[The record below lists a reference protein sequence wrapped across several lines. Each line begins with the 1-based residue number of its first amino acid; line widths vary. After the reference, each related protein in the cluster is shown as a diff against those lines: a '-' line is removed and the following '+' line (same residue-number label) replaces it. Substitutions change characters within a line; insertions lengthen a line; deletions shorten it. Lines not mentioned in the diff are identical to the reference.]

1 MRRSSWITLVASRW
15 FRPGSRAAPSLL
27 PSAAGIAVGVAA
39 LVVIIGVMNGFQ
51 SGFIEAVLE
60 LDSYHLRVDPGREA
74 DDVDAARAAAD
85 LAQSL
90 AALPGASVA
99 LPFADLRT
107 LATNAR
113 GRVEGLRIKLLPA
126 DAEALDPAIAGLSW
140 RSGGYGGGIA
150 LGSELARRLNA
161 PAGTELKV
169 LLVTAD
175 EESGIESAMIPVR
188 VSGVF
193 HTGFYDFDAGLAL
206 WSFDEATQAGLVE
219 SPQVGVKLKDRY
231 DDARFS
237 AQAAAVLPEGAEF
250 ESWRHYNRAFFG
262 ALRME
267 KNVMMSLVG
276 LIFIVVGVNIFHSM
290 RKAVY
295 ERMEEVAILKAL
307 GGRPAA
313 VQAVFVLNGAA
324 AGLGGAAV
332 GLAAGSA
339 IALNVNA
346 VFGFIEQAAGLA
358 ASLFGGDGIRF
369 FSPELFYLTD
379 VPVRLWPAELAFIG
393 LAGALSALI
402 AAFAASARVGSFTP
416 AEVLRNE

>member
-1 MRRSSWITLVASRW
+1 MRRTSWISFVASRW

-27 PSAAGIAVGVAA
+27 PAAGGIAVGVAA

-60 LDSYHLRVDPGREA
+60 LDSYHLRIEPGLPA
-74 DDVDAARAAAD
+74 GDADAAKAAAE
-85 LAQSL
+85 LARSL

-99 LPFADLRT
+99 LPFAELRT
-107 LATNAR
+107 LASNAR

-126 DAEALDPAIAGLSW
+126 DAEAIDPAIAGLSW
-140 RSGGYGGGIA
+140 RSGAYGGGIA

-161 PAGTELKV
+161 PAGTELRI
-169 LLVTAD
+169 LLVDVD
-175 EESGIESAMIPVR
+175 EETGVESAMIPVR

-193 HTGFYDFDAGLAL
+193 HTGFYDFDAGMAL
-206 WSFDEATQAGLVE
+206 WSFDEAAEAGLRE
-219 SPQVGVKLKDRY
+219 SPLVGVKLKDLY

-237 AQAAAVLPEGAEF
+237 ALAAAVLPPGAKL
-250 ESWRHYNRAFFG
+250 ESWRQYNRAFFG

-307 GGRPAA
+307 GGRPSA

-332 GLAAGSA
+332 GLAGGSA

-346 VFGFIEQAAGLA
+346 VFGFVERAAGFA
-358 ASLFGGDGIRF
+358 ASLFGGNGIRF
-369 FSPELFYLTD
+369 FSPELFYLSD

-393 LAGALSALI
+393 LAGASSALL

>member
-1 MRRSSWITLVASRW
+1 MRRSSWITLVAARW

-60 LDSYHLRVDPGREA
+60 LDSYHLRVEPGRPTDDA
-74 DDVDAARAAAD
+74 DAFEAAAE
-85 LAQSL
+85 LALSL
-90 AALPGASVA
+90 AALPGVSVA
-99 LPFADLRT
+99 LPFAELRT
-107 LATNAR
+107 LASNAR

-126 DAEALDPAIAGLSW
+126 DAEAADPAIAGLSW

-150 LGSELARRLNA
+150 LGSELSRRLNA
-161 PAGTELKV
+161 PAGTELSI
-169 LLVTAD
+169 LAIDAD
-175 EESGIESAMIPVR
+175 EESGVDSAMIPVR

-206 WSFDEATQAGLVE
+206 WSFDDAALAGLVE
-219 SPQVGVKLKDRY
+219 SPLLGVKLKDRY
-231 DDARFS
+231 EDARLS
-237 AQAAAVLPEGAEF
+237 AQAAAILPVGSEL

-307 GGRPAA
+307 GGSPSA

-324 AGLGGAAV
+324 AGFGGAAV
-332 GLAAGSA
+332 GLAIGSA

-346 VFGFIEQAAGLA
+346 VFGFVEGAVGFA
-358 ASLFGGDGIRF
+358 ASLLGGDGIRF
-369 FSPELFYLTD
+369 FSPELFYLSE

-393 LAGALSALI
+393 LAGAASALL
-402 AAFAASARVGSFTP
+402 AAFAASARVGTFTP